1 MSPPRRR
8 WWLWCAILL
17 VLVSGW
23 LLIRTPPG
31 WYQPNQ
37 HASGAGERFE
47 QLVVDQLTTLREQD
61 QRWELSLDVASCNA
75 FLAQR
80 LRPWLQRES
89 KGVLGMLD
97 ALGTPQMRMRP
108 TDLASPPALILGF
121 RGWSWMEVELQGQQD
136 GATCT
141 ALELTRT
148 RVGGLLPVPASSLG
162 EVPTTITFPQT
173 IPLQDDR
180 TVVVDAVRFEET
192 GLVLI
197 CRTRLAGSE

>member
-1 MSPPRRR
+1 VSQPRRR

-23 LLIRTPPG
+23 LLFRTPPG

-37 HASGAGERFE
+37 HAPGAGERFE
-47 QLVVDQLTTLREQD
+47 QLVVDQLTTLRDQD
-61 QRWELSLDVASCNA
+61 QEWELPLDVNSCNA

-89 KGVLGMLD
+89 KDALGMLD
-97 ALGTPQMRMRP
+97 AFGTPQMRMRP
-108 TDLASPPALILGF
+108 EGPASAPALVLGF
-121 RGWSWMEVELQGQQD
+121 RGWGWLEMELQGHQQG
-136 GATCT
+136 GACT
-141 ALELTRT
+141 KLELARS

-162 EVPTTITFPQT
+162 EVPTTITFPQS

-180 TVVVDAVRFEET
+180 AVVVEAVRFEET

>member
-1 MSPPRRR
+1 MRSC
-8 WWLWCAILL
+8 WCWFP
-17 VLVSGW
+17 GGCCC
-23 LLIRTPPG
+23 TPG
-31 WYQPNQ
+31 WYQLQ

-61 QRWELSLDVASCNA
+61 QRWCHDVASCNA

-89 KGVLGMLD
+89 QVSWAYWMPSAPRRCGWG
-97 ALGTPQMRMRP
+97 PR
-108 TDLASPPALILGF
+108 ILPLHPHSIGF

-141 ALELTRT
+141 ALEVTRT

-162 EVPTTITFPQT
+162 DVPTTITFPNQSPCKT
-173 IPLQDDR
+173 TGQWWWM
-180 TVVVDAVRFEET
+180 RF
-192 GLVLI
+192 GLKRPDWSITERGWRARIASDHGPTLD
-197 CRTRLAGSE
+197 C

>member
-1 MSPPRRR
+1 MSQPRRR

-23 LLIRTPPG
+23 LLLRTPPG

-47 QLVVDQLTTLREQD
+47 QLVVDQLTTLRDQD
-61 QRWELSLDVASCNA
+61 QRWELPLDVNSCNA

-89 KGVLGMLD
+89 KGALGMLD
-97 ALGTPQMRMRP
+97 AFGTPQMRMRTEGP
-108 TDLASPPALILGF
+108 TSPPVLVLGF
-121 RGWSWMEVELQGQQD
+121 RGWGWLEMELQVHQD
-136 GATCT
+136 GAACT
-141 ALELTRT
+141 ELELMRS
-148 RVGGLLPVPASSLG
+148 RVGGLLPVPASSWSNIPRKL
-162 EVPTTITFPQT
+162 TFPQR

>member
-23 LLIRTPPG
+23 LLLRTPPG

-61 QRWELSLDVASCNA
+61 QQWELSLDVASCNA

-108 TDLASPPALILGF
+108 TDHASPPALIFFPALTLPGIRKQKTKRVSDRIEDPVSRARD
-121 RGWSWMEVELQGQQD
+121 RGGPSEKGRSRA
-136 GATCT
+136 GP
-141 ALELTRT
+141 
-148 RVGGLLPVPASSLG
+148 GSS
-162 EVPTTITFPQT
+162 
-173 IPLQDDR
+173 R
-180 TVVVDAVRFEET
+180 
-192 GLVLI
+192 
-197 CRTRLAGSE
+197 

>member
-1 MSPPRRR
+1 MNPLRRR

-17 VLVSGW
+17 VLISGW
-23 LLIRTPPG
+23 LLLRTPPG

-37 HASGAGERFE
+37 HAFGSGERFE

-61 QRWELSLDVASCNA
+61 QRWELPLDVASCNA

-89 KGVLGMLD
+89 KGVLGTLD

-108 TDLASPPALILGF
+108 GGLTSPPALVLGF
-121 RGWSWMEVELQGQQD
+121 RGWSWLEMELQGHQV
-136 GATCT
+136 GAACT
-141 ALELTRT
+141 ELELMRT
-148 RVGGLLPVPASSLG
+148 RLGGLLPIPASSVSEL
-162 EVPTTITFPQT
+162 PSKLTFPQR
-173 IPLQDDR
+173 IPLQDER

-197 CRTRLAGSE
+197 CRTQLAGSE